1 MNELIQTIKTGDEY
15 NTMNELIQTN
25 QDECNT
31 MNELIQTIKTG
42 VTQWTN

>member
-1 MNELIQTIKTGDEY
+1 MNELIQTIING
-15 NTMNELIQTN
+15 
-25 QDECNT
+25 CNT

>member
-1 MNELIQTIKTGDEY
+1 MNELMQTDKDG
-15 NTMNELIQTN
+15 
-25 QDECNT
+25 CNT